1 MHSDPRGSAYP
12 QGEPSVKGD
21 ERENLHALPPEIFR
35 EQVHSFEFWFG
46 AVQGYLEGREYGHRP
61 GATDAPLAASERER
75 LIGAL
80 CHYCVGET
88 AALEGAGGLVRLAPS
103 REAKIFLATQ
113 TVDEARHLEVLSHRL
128 RELGIDDV
136 EAEVARR
143 ASPKLEDFRRR
154 LLGYIHGGDFA
165 AALYAQNVIL
175 EAMEFAVFHH
185 HAAVADPV
193 TREVLLGIV
202 ADERRHLGFGENELG
217 RLLHAD
223 RAAAARL
230 REVRREMDDLVL
242 ESLSDAMA
250 GLGLPA
256 SERTEVGRHYLESV
270 ARLGFA

>member
-1 MHSDPRGSAYP
+1 VSA
-12 QGEPSVKGD
+12 G
-21 ERENLHALPPEIFR
+21 EREDPHALSPELFR
-35 EQVHSFEFWFG
+35 ERVHSFEFWFG

-61 GATDAPLAASERER
+61 GVPEPPLADDERER

-88 AALEGAGGLVRLAPS
+88 AALEGASGLVRLAPN
-103 REAKIFLATQ
+103 RETKVFLATQ

-128 RELGIDDV
+128 SELGVVDV

-143 ASPKLEDFRRR
+143 ASPKLQDFRRR
-154 LLGYIHGGDFA
+154 LLDYVEGGEFA

-185 HAAVADPV
+185 HAAVADPI

-202 ADERRHLGFGENELG
+202 ADERRHIGFGENELG
-217 RLLHAD
+217 RLL
-223 RAAAARL
+223 RATPSAAPRL
-230 REVRREMDDLVL
+230 REVRRDMDELVL
-242 ESLSDAMA
+242 SSLSEAMTS
-250 GLGLPA
+250 LGLPA
-256 SERTEVGRHYLESV
+256 SERTEVGKHYLAAV

>member
-1 MHSDPRGSAYP
+1 MN
-12 QGEPSVKGD
+12 GD
-21 ERENLHALPPEIFR
+21 EREDPHALSPERFR
-35 EQVHSFEFWFG
+35 ERVQSFEFWF
-46 AVQGYLEGREYGHRP
+46 ASVQGYLEGREYGHRP
-61 GATDAPLAASERER
+61 GTAEAPLASDERER

-88 AALEGAGGLVRLAPS
+88 AALEGAGGLVRLAPN

-128 RELGIDDV
+128 RELGVEDV

-143 ASPKLEDFRRR
+143 ASPKLQDFRRR
-154 LLGYIHGGDFA
+154 LLGYVQGGDFT

-185 HAAVADPV
+185 HASVADPI

-202 ADERRHLGFGENELG
+202 ADERRHIGFGENELG
-217 RLLHAD
+217 RLLRAD
-223 RAAAARL
+223 RSAGARL
-230 REVRREMDDLVL
+230 REVRREMDGLVL
-242 ESLSDAMA
+242 ESLADAMA

-256 SERTEVGRHYLESV
+256 SERTELGRHYLGAV